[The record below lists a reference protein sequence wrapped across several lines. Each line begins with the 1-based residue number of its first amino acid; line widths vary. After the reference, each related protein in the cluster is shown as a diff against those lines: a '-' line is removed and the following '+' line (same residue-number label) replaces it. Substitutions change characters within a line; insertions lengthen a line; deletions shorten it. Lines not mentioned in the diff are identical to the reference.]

1 MASGDHS
8 GDWSST
14 GTSRTLL
21 ERAKRLEPAA
31 WEKLVTRYAA
41 LVQYWCK
48 SRGLA
53 PEDTADV
60 FQEVFRAVATHLGS
74 FRKAALGDS
83 FRGWLKTVTFNK
95 IHDYY
100 RRSVRQPV
108 AEGGTDALRR
118 LQQWPEPPHSEP
130 TATNLGEVAAE
141 RLVLR
146 HCLDEIRAEFEPKTW
161 SAFWRTAVDGLTAA
175 DAGAELAMTAGAV
188 RVAKSRVLARLR
200 AELGESGSAG
210 TP

>member
-1 MASGDHS
+1 MASGEHS

-31 WEKLVTRYAA
+31 WDKLVTRYAA

-60 FQEVFRAVATHLGS
+60 FQEVFRAVATHLAS

-83 FRGWLKTVTFNK
+83 FRGWLKKVTINK
-95 IHDYY
+95 IHDQY
-100 RRSVRQPV
+100 RRSARQPA

-118 LQQWPEPPHSEP
+118 LQEWPEPPQGEP
-130 TATNLGEVAAE
+130 ATTNLGELAAE

-200 AELGESGSAG
+200 AELGESGSCA
-210 TP
+210 TS